1 MNKWSV
7 NWVSS
12 QTGKIAIV
20 TGANSGIGYE
30 VSLELVKKDIEV
42 IMACRN
48 MEKAE
53 KRKLTYFGCT
63 PKGK

>member
-1 MNKWSV
+1 MIANKKWTSE
-7 NWVSS
+7 NIAD

-30 VSLELVKKDIEV
+30 TAKALAKKKALV

-48 MEKAE
+48 IDKGYEAAE
-53 KRKLTYFGCT
+53 N
-63 PKGK
+63 KG